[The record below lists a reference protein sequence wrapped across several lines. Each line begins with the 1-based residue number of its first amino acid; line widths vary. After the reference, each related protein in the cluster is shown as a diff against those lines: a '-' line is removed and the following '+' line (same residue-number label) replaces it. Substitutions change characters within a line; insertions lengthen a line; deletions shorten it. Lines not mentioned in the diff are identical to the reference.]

1 MRIQVWTDTY
11 PKCFFN
17 FLSHQAKNNA
27 KRSGE
32 RVWDQ
37 WRFHLLWS
45 EVLTLLLVSRVWQPY
60 ISLLASIGVSAAIVT
75 SFWKRSP
82 RLVDVQMW
90 HDVPIG
96 IGFSENTG
104 IFLPSIVLTMSR
116 VRYLI
121 RIAWWR
127 YDSLEPQAVAG
138 TLSIPW
144 IMN

>member
-1 MRIQVWTDTY
+1 MRVQVWTDTY
-11 PKCFFN
+11 PKYFFN
-17 FLSHQAKNNA
+17 FLSYQAKNNA
-27 KRSGE
+27 KRSGK
-32 RVWDQ
+32 RMWDQ
-37 WRFHLLWS
+37 WRFRLLWS

-104 IFLPSIVLTMSR
+104 ILLPSIVLTMSR